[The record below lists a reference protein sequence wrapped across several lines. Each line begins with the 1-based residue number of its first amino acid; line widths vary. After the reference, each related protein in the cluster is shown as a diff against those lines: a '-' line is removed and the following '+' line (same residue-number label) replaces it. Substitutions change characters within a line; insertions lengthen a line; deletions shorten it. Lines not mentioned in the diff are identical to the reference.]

1 MRPYSR
7 VYATVNLDAV
17 ASNMRSMRDNLPAST
32 LIMGSVKADG
42 YGHGSVPVAK
52 TIEPYVFGYAVATID
67 EGIILRRHGINKTIL
82 ILGVTHESRYEDLLR
97 YDIRTAMFQYEKAK
111 KLSDLALKQGKKA
124 VVHLALDTGM
134 SRIGMKA
141 DREHAKEAAAIAAL
155 EGIEVEGL
163 FTHFARADETDKSAY
178 EEQYRRY
185 KEFLGYLKELGVK
198 IPIRHCS
205 NSAGIVESL
214 ESNHIDMVRAGIAIY
229 GMYPSDEVDHNSVK
243 LTPAME
249 IKSCI
254 TYIKEIEAGT
264 AVSYGGTFVAD
275 HTMKVATIP
284 VGYGDGYVRS
294 LSGKGDVLI
303 HGKRAAILGR
313 ICMDQFMVDVTDIP
327 DVQEDDEVT
336 LLGSDGAECITME
349 ELAEKSGGFHY
360 EMICDIGKRI
370 PRVYLKDG
378 KVVGTKDYFDDVFK
392 GFE

>member
-163 FTHFARADETDKSAY
+163 FTHFARADEYDRSPAMVQLERY
-178 EEQYRRY
+178 LDFSRRVEEA
-185 KEFLGYLKELGVK
+185 GVE
-198 IPIRHCS
+198 IPLHHCS
-205 NSAGIVESL
+205 NSAGIIRMPEANL
-214 ESNHIDMVRAGIAIY
+214 NIVRAGITIY
-229 GMYPSDEVDHNSVK
+229 GIYPSSEVERDIVK
-243 LTPAME
+243 LEPVMELKSHVTYVKDVPAGAA
-249 IKSCI
+249 I
-254 TYIKEIEAGT
+254 
-264 AVSYGGTFVAD
+264 SYGGTYVAD
-275 HTMKVATIP
+275 RKLRVATVP
-284 VGYGDGYVRS
+284 VGYADGYSRQ
-294 LSGKGDVLI
+294 LSNKGWVLI
-303 HGKRAAILGR
+303 HGQKAPILGR
-313 ICMDQFMVDVTDIP
+313 VCMDQFMVDVTEIG
-327 DVQEDDEVT
+327 DVKKGDEVT
-336 LLGSDGAECITME
+336 LIGRDGDEFIGIE
-349 ELAEKSGGFHY
+349 EIGDLCGRFSY
-360 EMICDIGKRI
+360 EFACDISPRV
-370 PRVYLKDG
+370 PRVYIKNG
-378 KVVGTKDYFDDVFK
+378 K
-392 GFE
+392 EI

>member
-141 DREHAKEAAAIAAL
+141 DREHAKEAAAIAVL

-163 FTHFARADETDKSAY
+163 FTHFARADEYDRSPAMVQLERY
-178 EEQYRRY
+178 LDFSRRVEEA
-185 KEFLGYLKELGVK
+185 GVE
-198 IPIRHCS
+198 IPLHHCS
-205 NSAGIVESL
+205 NSAGIIRMPEANL
-214 ESNHIDMVRAGIAIY
+214 NIVRAGITIY
-229 GMYPSDEVDHNSVK
+229 GIYPSSEVERDIVK
-243 LTPAME
+243 LEPVMELKSHVTYVKDVPAGAA
-249 IKSCI
+249 I
-254 TYIKEIEAGT
+254 
-264 AVSYGGTFVAD
+264 SYGGTYVAD
-275 HTMKVATIP
+275 RKLRVATVP
-284 VGYGDGYVRS
+284 VGYADGYSRQ
-294 LSGKGDVLI
+294 LSNKGWVLI
-303 HGKRAAILGR
+303 HGQKAPILGR
-313 ICMDQFMVDVTDIP
+313 VCMDQFMVDVTEIG
-327 DVQEDDEVT
+327 DVKKGDEVT
-336 LLGSDGAECITME
+336 LIGRDGDEFIGIE
-349 ELAEKSGGFHY
+349 EIGDLCGRFSY
-360 EMICDIGKRI
+360 EFVCDISPRV
-370 PRVYLKDG
+370 PRVYIKNG
-378 KVVGTKDYFDDVFK
+378 K
-392 GFE
+392 EI

>member
-214 ESNHIDMVRAGIAIY
+214 ESNHMDMVRAGIAIY

-249 IKSCI
+249 IKSRI

>member
-134 SRIGMKA
+134 SRIGTKA

-214 ESNHIDMVRAGIAIY
+214 ESNHMDMVRAGIAIY

>member
-67 EGIILRRHGINKTIL
+67 GIILRRHGINKTIL

-214 ESNHIDMVRAGIAIY
+214 ESNHMDMVRAGIAIY